1 MAPSLG
7 HPASYGQV
15 IEYIQDRLYLAS
27 YTHAPDEHTPFP
39 YPTQAKR
46 SPQKRSGKA
55 QPSPTPARLRPPPV
69 YFTIDDTLLYNAFHA
84 DFGPLH
90 IGHLYRFAVQFH
102 EILGDPAN
110 NDKAVVFWS
119 RADARSRA
127 NAACL
132 VACYMVLI
140 QAWPPHLAL
149 APIAQADPP
158 YMPFRDAGYSQADF
172 ILNIQDIVYGV
183 WKAKEENLCQL
194 KEFNL
199 EEYERYERVDQGDFN
214 WVSPQFVAFA
224 SPQSEPVAPIP
235 MSSPAY
241 ATLPSC
247 VPEIQHARIP
257 QPFKNVLTHFVQRD
271 VGLVVRLNSE
281 LYCPTYFTALG
292 IQHIDMIFED
302 GTCPA
307 LPIVRKFIKL
317 ARDTI
322 AKKKGIAVHCK
333 AGLGRTGCLIGAY
346 LIYRH
351 GFTANEVISFMRFMR
366 PGMVV
371 GPQQHWLHL
380 NQGQFREWYLED
392 QWKAKME
399 LSKPSTPRGLSTKT
413 PVRLSSGAQTAT
425 PERSS
430 AQRTALGE
438 IDGNDVATAS
448 QDENLPAPTPGQPR
462 KYARMDPRQHPYS
475 RSTSGAMRV
484 NGNKS
489 EGEVVTSE
497 IHRQSTGGL
506 DSEEELILQ
515 RAASRRSQSKSPSS
529 KGKARSVSYTTTTTT
544 VTKSFDV
551 GDTMGIYEDDGD
563 VNFRMDD
570 TNAIWDEL
578 AQEQENLKLSTR
590 SEKAETIRKTPR
602 SASGMGAMGVA
613 KTRSIRES
621 PRRSGGEDKM
631 KVRKTSGR
639 VGSASHGPVSIKR

>member
-1 MAPSLG
+1 MAPTMV
-7 HPASYGQV
+7 HPVSYGQV

-27 YTHAPDEHTPFP
+27 YTQAPNENTPFP

-46 SPQKRSGKA
+46 SPHKKSSRA
-55 QPSPTPARLRPPPV
+55 QPGPTPATLRAPPV

-102 EILGDPAN
+102 DILGDPAN

-172 ILNIQDIVYGV
+172 ILNIQDVVYGV

-199 EEYERYERVDQGDFN
+199 EEYERYERVDMGDFN
-214 WVSPQFVAFA
+214 WVSPQFLAFA

-235 MSSPAY
+235 ITSPAY

-247 VPEIQHARIP
+247 VPEIPNARIS

-281 LYCPTYFTALG
+281 LYCPSYFTALG

-302 GTCPA
+302 GTCPT

-317 ARDTI
+317 AHDTI
-322 AKKKGIAVHCK
+322 SKNKGVAVHCK

-351 GFTANEVISFMRFMR
+351 GFTANEVIAFMRFMR

-380 NQGQFREWYLED
+380 NQGKFREWFLED
-392 QWKAKME
+392 QWKAKLE
-399 LSKPSTPRGLSTKT
+399 LAKPITPRAMATKT
-413 PVRLSSGAQTAT
+413 PMRISSGGAQIAT
-425 PERSS
+425 PDRSS
-430 AQRTALGE
+430 ARRAALGE
-438 IDGNDVATAS
+438 IDGNDVATY

-462 KYARMDPRQHPYS
+462 KYARMDPRNHPYS
-475 RSTSGAMRV
+475 RSTSGTVRASPVKADSEVTVETHRHST
-484 NGNKS
+484 NGA
-489 EGEVVTSE
+489 E
-497 IHRQSTGGL
+497 
-506 DSEEELILQ
+506 SEEELILQ
-515 RAASRRSQSKSPSS
+515 RAASRRSQSKSPGS

-544 VTKSFDV
+544 MTKTFDV
-551 GDTMGIYEDDGD
+551 GDTKGIYEDDGD
-563 VNFRMDD
+563 VAFQLED

-578 AQEQENLKLSTR
+578 AQEQENLKLSTL
-590 SEKAETIRKTPR
+590 SEKGGAPRQKTPR
-602 SASGMGAMGVA
+602 SASGMGAMSVS
-613 KTRSIRES
+613 KTRSLRES
-621 PRRSGGEDKM
+621 PRRSGGEDRT

-639 VGSASHGPVSIKR
+639 VGSANHGPVAVKR